1 VGLFIKSKPKFNTF
15 AKNIDEKMEELL
27 KKFENKKPEIVFE
40 WKDEKTD
47 AEGWIVINSLRGG
60 AAAGGTR
67 MRIGVTKDEVLALA
81 KTMEV
86 KFTVAGPP
94 IGGGKSGINFD
105 PRDPRKKEVL
115 KRWYAAAKPLL
126 KTYYGTGGDMNVDE
140 VHEVIPMCEEQGIS
154 FPLEGIVNGHLR
166 RDEKGKMKIINQL
179 KEGVPLIVREESLT
193 PNPNNNYS
201 VGDLITGYGVSETI
215 LHYYTIYGGQV
226 KGKRVI
232 IQGWG
237 NVAGAAAYYLAQA
250 GAVIVGIIDKAGG
263 VVKSEGYSF
272 KEIQSF
278 LENRS
283 SNFLETEDMLSF
295 KQANENIWSVGA
307 EIFVPAA
314 ASRLLTQAQLDAMV
328 DNGLEVISSGA
339 NVPFADKEIFFGPI
353 SKSADERV
361 SVLPDFIANCGMA
374 RVFAY
379 LMEDN
384 VEMTDKAIFSDTS
397 NCIKNALT
405 KSHAINNS
413 KTNISKTAIE
423 IALKQLV

>member
-1 VGLFIKSKPKFNTF
+1 ML
-15 AKNIDEKMEELL
+15 ELL
-27 KKFENKKPEIVFE
+27 KKFEDKKPEVVFE
-40 WKDEKTD
+40 WKDEHTN

-67 MRIGVTKDEVLALA
+67 MRVGVTRNEVLALA

-115 KRWYAAAKPLL
+115 QRWYAAAKPLL

-140 VHEVIPMCEEQGIS
+140 VHEVIPMCEEQGIL
-154 FPLEGIVNGHLR
+154 FPLEGIVNGHHR
-166 RDEKGKMKIINQL
+166 KDEKGKMKIINQL
-179 KEGVPLIVREESLT
+179 KDGVPLIVKETTLT
-193 PNPNNNYS
+193 PDPNKDYS
-201 VGDLITGYGVSETI
+201 VGDLITGYGGSVAI
-215 LHYYTIYGGQV
+215 FHYYNIYGGEV

-232 IQGWG
+232 VQGWG
-237 NVAGAAAYYLAQA
+237 NVAGAAAYYLSQA
-250 GAVIVGIIDKAGG
+250 GAIIVGIIDIGGG
-263 VVKSEGYSF
+263 VINTEGYSF
-272 KEIQSF
+272 SEIKD
-278 LENRS
+278 LLTNRT
-283 SNFLETEDMLSF
+283 SNFLEAENMMSF
-295 KQANENIWSVGA
+295 EEVNKKIWSVGA

-314 ASRLLTQAQLDAMV
+314 ASRLLSQSQLNQMIDG
-328 DNGLEVISSGA
+328 GLEVISSGA

-384 VEMTDKAIFSDTS
+384 IEISDVAIFKDTS
-397 NCIKNALT
+397 DRIGKALQD
-405 KSHAINNS
+405 SYNNNNS
-413 KTNISKTAIE
+413 KQNISKTAFE

>member
-1 VGLFIKSKPKFNTF
+1 
-15 AKNIDEKMEELL
+15 MEELL
-27 KKFENKKPEIVFE
+27 KKFEDKKPEIVFE

-67 MRIGVTKDEVLALA
+67 MRVGVTKDEVLALA

-115 KRWYAAAKPLL
+115 RRWYAAAKPLL

-140 VHEVIPMCEEQGIS
+140 VHEVMPMCEEQGIL
-154 FPLEGIVNGHLR
+154 FPLEGIVNGHHR
-166 RDEKGKMKIINQL
+166 RDEQGKMKIINQL
-179 KEGVPLIVREESLT
+179 KVGVPLIVKDKSLT
-193 PNPNNNYS
+193 PNPNKNYS

-215 LHYYTIYGGQV
+215 LHYYNIYGGQV

-250 GAVIVGIIDKAGG
+250 GAIIVGIIDKAGG
-263 VVKSEGYSF
+263 IVKSEGYSF
-272 KEIQSF
+272 EEIKSL

-283 SNFLETEDMLSF
+283 SNYLENENMLSF
-295 KQANENIWSVGA
+295 EKANEKVWNVGA

-314 ASRLLTQAQLDAMV
+314 ASRLLNQNQLNAMI

-384 VEMTDKAIFSDTS
+384 VEMTDKAIFADTS
-397 NCIKNALT
+397 DCIKNALI
-405 KSHAINNS
+405 KSHSINNS
-413 KTNISKTAIE
+413 KTNISKTAFE

>member
-1 VGLFIKSKPKFNTF
+1 
-15 AKNIDEKMEELL
+15 MEELL
-27 KKFENKKPEIVFE
+27 KKFEDKKPEVVFE
-40 WKDEKTD
+40 WKDAETD

-67 MRIGVTKDEVLALA
+67 MRMGVTKDEVLALA

-105 PRDPRKKEVL
+105 PQDPRKEDVL

-140 VHEVIPMCEEQGIS
+140 VHEVIPMCEEQGIL
-154 FPLEGIVNGHLR
+154 FPLEGIINGHHR
-166 RDEKGKMKIINQL
+166 RDEAGKMKIINQL
-179 KEGVPLIVREESLT
+179 KEGVPLTVRDKKLT
-193 PNPNNNYS
+193 PNPNKDYS
-201 VGDLITGYGVSETI
+201 VGDLITGYGVSESI
-215 LHYYTIYGGQV
+215 SHYYNIYGGEV

-237 NVAGAAAYYLAQA
+237 NVAGTAAYYLAQA
-250 GAVIVGIIDKAGG
+250 GAIIVGIIDKNGG
-263 VVKSEGYSF
+263 LINKDGYSF
-272 KEIQSF
+272 DEIKSL
-278 LENRS
+278 LEDRS
-283 SNFLETEDMLSF
+283 SNFLEAENMLSF
-295 KQANENIWSVGA
+295 EKANEVIWSVVA

-314 ASRLLTQAQLDAMV
+314 ASRLLTQAQLDAMI
-328 DNGLEVISSGA
+328 DNGLQVISSGA

-374 RVFAY
+374 RAFSY
-379 LMEDN
+379 FMEDDCQMN
-384 VEMTDKAIFSDTS
+384 DASIFKAVSDT
-397 NCIKNALT
+397 IKDALQNT
-405 KSHAINNS
+405 YNINNN
-413 KTNISKTAIE
+413 KTNISKTAFE
-423 IALKQLV
+423 IALKKLI

>member
-1 VGLFIKSKPKFNTF
+1 
-15 AKNIDEKMEELL
+15 MEELL
-27 KKFENKKPEIVFE
+27 KKFEDKKPVVVFE
-40 WKDEKTD
+40 WKDTETD

-67 MRIGVTKDEVLALA
+67 MRIGVTRDEVLALA

-94 IGGGKSGINFD
+94 IGGGKSGINFN
-105 PRDPRKKEVL
+105 PRDPRKEGVL
-115 KRWYAAAKPLL
+115 RRWYAAAKPLL

-140 VHEVIPMCEEQGIS
+140 VHEVMPMCEEQGIL
-154 FPLEGIVNGHLR
+154 FPLEGIVNGHHR
-166 RDEKGKMKIINQL
+166 RDEAGKMKIINQL
-179 KEGVPLIVREESLT
+179 KEGVPLIVRDVKLT
-193 PNPNNNYS
+193 PNPDKDYS

-215 LHYYTIYGGQV
+215 LHYYNIYGGDV

-250 GAVIVGIIDKAGG
+250 GAIIVGIIDIGGG
-263 VVKSEGYSF
+263 VINNDGYTFEEIKSL
-272 KEIQSF
+272 
-278 LENRS
+278 LEYRS
-283 SNFLETEDMLSF
+283 SNFLEAENMLTF
-295 KQANENIWSVGA
+295 EQANEKIWSVGA

-314 ASRLLTQAQLDAMV
+314 ASRLLSQNQLDTMI

-353 SKSADERV
+353 SKSADERI

-379 LMEDN
+379 LMEDKI
-384 VEMTDKAIFSDTS
+384 EMTDKAIFADTS
-397 NCIKNALT
+397 NCIKNALI
-405 KSHAINNS
+405 KSHSINTS
-413 KTNISKTAIE
+413 KTQISKTAFE

>member
-1 VGLFIKSKPKFNTF
+1 
-15 AKNIDEKMEELL
+15 MEELL
-27 KKFENKKPEIVFE
+27 KKFEEKKPEVVFE
-40 WKDEKTD
+40 WKDAETN

-105 PRDPRKKEVL
+105 PKDPRKEGVL
-115 KRWYAAAKPLL
+115 RRWYAATKPLL

-140 VHEVIPMCEEQGIS
+140 VHEVMPMCEENDIV
-154 FPLEGIVNGHLR
+154 FPLEGVVNGHFKK
-166 RDEKGKMKIINQL
+166 DETEKMKIINQL
-179 KEGVPLIVREESLT
+179 KKGVPLIVRDEKLT
-193 PNPNNNYS
+193 PNPNKDYS
-201 VGDLITGYGVSETI
+201 VGDLITGYGVSESI
-215 LHYYTIYGGQV
+215 LHYYNIYGGEI

-250 GAVIVGIIDKAGG
+250 GAIIVGIIDKNGG
-263 VVKSEGYSF
+263 VINKDGYSF
-272 KEIQSF
+272 DEIKSL
-278 LENRS
+278 LEKRS
-283 SNFLETEDMLSF
+283 SNFLEAENILSF
-295 KQANENIWSVGA
+295 EETNKEIWHVGA

-314 ASRLLTQAQLDAMV
+314 ASRLLTQAQLDTMA

-339 NVPFADKEIFFGPI
+339 NVPFADKEIFFGAI
-353 SKSADERV
+353 SKSADKRV

-374 RVFAY
+374 RAFSY
-379 LMEDN
+379 FMEDDCQMN
-384 VEMTDKAIFSDTS
+384 DTS
-397 NCIKNALT
+397 IFKAVSNTIKDAIQSTYN
-405 KSHAINNS
+405 INNN
-413 KTNISKTAIE
+413 KTNISKTAFE
-423 IALKQLV
+423 IALKQLL

>member
-1 VGLFIKSKPKFNTF
+1 
-15 AKNIDEKMEELL
+15 MEELL
-27 KKFENKKPEIVFE
+27 KKFEDKKPVVVFE
-40 WKDEKTD
+40 WKDTETD

-67 MRIGVTKDEVLALA
+67 MRIGVTRNEVLALA

-115 KRWYAAAKPLL
+115 RRWYAAAKPLL

-140 VHEVIPMCEEQGIS
+140 VHEVIPMCEEQGIL
-154 FPLEGIVNGHLR
+154 FPLEGIVNGHHR
-166 RDEKGKMKIINQL
+166 RDEQGKMKIINQL
-179 KEGVPLIVREESLT
+179 KEGVPLIVRDKNLT
-193 PNPNNNYS
+193 PNPDKDYS

-215 LHYYTIYGGQV
+215 LHYYNIYGGDV

-232 IQGWG
+232 VQGWG

-250 GAVIVGIIDKAGG
+250 GAIIVGIIDIGGG
-263 VVKSEGYSF
+263 VINKEGFAFEEIKSL
-272 KEIQSF
+272 
-278 LENRS
+278 LEDRS
-283 SNFLETEDMLSF
+283 SNFLEAENMLTF
-295 KQANENIWSVGA
+295 DQANEKMWSVGA

-314 ASRLLTQAQLDAMV
+314 ASRLLSQNQLDTMI

-353 SKSADERV
+353 SKSADERI

-379 LMEDN
+379 LMEDEI
-384 VEMTDKAIFSDTS
+384 EMTDVSIFADTS
-397 NCIKNALT
+397 NCIKNALI
-405 KSHAINNS
+405 KSYEINNS
-413 KTNISKTAIE
+413 KTHISKTAFE

>member
-1 VGLFIKSKPKFNTF
+1 
-15 AKNIDEKMEELL
+15 MEDLL
-27 KKFENKKPEIVFE
+27 KKFEDKKPEVVFE

-81 KTMEV
+81 KTMEI

-115 KRWYAAAKPLL
+115 QRWYAAVKPLL

-140 VHEVIPMCEEQGIS
+140 VHEVMPICKENGIL
-154 FPLEGIVNGHLR
+154 FPLEGIVRGHHKK
-166 RDEKGKMKIINQL
+166 DEEGTMKIINRL
-179 KEGVPLIVREESLT
+179 SEGVPLIVRDEKLT
-193 PNPNNNYS
+193 PNPNKDYS
-201 VGDLITGYGVSETI
+201 VGDLITGYGVSEAI
-215 LHYYTIYGGQV
+215 LHYYNIYGGDV

-250 GAVIVGIIDKAGG
+250 GAIIVGIIDKAGG
-263 VVKSEGYSF
+263 VVNPDGYTFDEVKSLFED
-272 KEIQSF
+272 
-278 LENRS
+278 RT
-283 SNFLETEDMLSF
+283 SNFLEADNMLSF
-295 KQANENIWSVGA
+295 EEANEKVWKVGA

-314 ASRLLTQAQLDAMV
+314 ASRLLLQKQLDRMV

-379 LMEDN
+379 LMGDN
-384 VEMTDKAIFSDTS
+384 IEMTDKAIFADSSET
-397 NCIKNALT
+397 IRKALE

-413 KTNISKTAIE
+413 KTHISKTAFE

>member
-1 VGLFIKSKPKFNTF
+1 
-15 AKNIDEKMEELL
+15 MEELL
-27 KKFENKKPEIVFE
+27 KKFEDKKPEIVFE

-67 MRIGVTKDEVLALA
+67 MRVGVTKDEVLALA

-105 PRDPRKKEVL
+105 PSDPRKKEVL
-115 KRWYAAAKPLL
+115 RRWYAAAKPLL

-140 VHEVIPMCEEQGIS
+140 VHEVMPMCEEQGIL
-154 FPLEGIVNGHLR
+154 FPLEGIVNGHHR

-179 KEGVPLIVREESLT
+179 REGVPLIVRDKSLT
-193 PNPNNNYS
+193 PNPNKDYS

-215 LHYYTIYGGQV
+215 LHYYNIYGGQV

-250 GAVIVGIIDKAGG
+250 GAIIVGIIDKAGG
-263 VVKSEGYSF
+263 IVKSEGYSF
-272 KEIQSF
+272 EKIKSL

-283 SNFLETEDMLSF
+283 SNFLETENMLSF
-295 KQANENIWSVGA
+295 EDANEKIWNVGA

-314 ASRLLTQAQLDAMV
+314 ASRLLTQTQLDFMIE
-328 DNGLEVISSGA
+328 NGLEVISSGA

-379 LMEDN
+379 LMENN
-384 VEMTDKAIFSDTS
+384 VEMTDKAIFADTS
-397 NCIKNALT
+397 DCIKNALI
-405 KSHAINNS
+405 KSHSINNS
-413 KTNISKTAIE
+413 KTNISKTAFE

>member
-1 VGLFIKSKPKFNTF
+1 ML
-15 AKNIDEKMEELL
+15 ELL
-27 KKFENKKPEIVFE
+27 KKFEDKKPEVVFE
-40 WKDEKTD
+40 WKDEHTN

-67 MRIGVTKDEVLALA
+67 MRIGVTRDEVLALA

-115 KRWYAAAKPLL
+115 QRWYAAAKPLL

-140 VHEVIPMCEEQGIS
+140 VHEVIPMCEEQGIL
-154 FPLEGIVNGHLR
+154 FPLEGIVNGHHR
-166 RDEKGKMKIINQL
+166 KDEKEKMKIINQL
-179 KEGVPLIVREESLT
+179 KAGVPLIVKEPNLT
-193 PNPNNNYS
+193 PDPSKDYS
-201 VGDLITGYGVSETI
+201 VGDLITGYGVSEAI
-215 LHYYTIYGGQV
+215 LHFYNIYGGEV
-226 KGKRVI
+226 NGKRVI

-250 GAVIVGIIDKAGG
+250 GAVIVGIIDIVGG
-263 VVKSEGYSF
+263 VINTEGYSF
-272 KEIQSF
+272 SEIKD
-278 LENRS
+278 LLTYRT
-283 SNFLETEDMLSF
+283 SNFLETENMISF
-295 KQANENIWSVGA
+295 EELNKKIWSVGA

-314 ASRLLTQAQLDAMV
+314 ASRLLSQSQLDQMI
-328 DNGLEVISSGA
+328 DGGLEVISSGA

-384 VEMTDKAIFSDTS
+384 IEMTDIAIFKDTS
-397 NCIKNALT
+397 DRIGKALQD
-405 KSHAINNS
+405 SYNINSS
-413 KTNISKTAIE
+413 KQNISKTAFE

>member
-1 VGLFIKSKPKFNTF
+1 M
-15 AKNIDEKMEELL
+15 EKLL
-27 KKFENKKPEIVFE
+27 KRFEDKKPEVVFE
-40 WKDEKTD
+40 WKDELTD

-115 KRWYAAAKPLL
+115 QRWYAAAKPLL

-140 VHEVIPMCEEQGIS
+140 VHEVMPICKENDIL
-154 FPLEGIVNGHLR
+154 FPLEGIVRGHHKKEENGT
-166 RDEKGKMKIINQL
+166 MKIINQL
-179 KEGVPLIVREESLT
+179 SEGVPLIVRKEELT
-193 PNPNNNYS
+193 PDPNKDYS
-201 VGDLITGYGVSETI
+201 VGDLITGYGVSEAI
-215 LHYYTIYGGQV
+215 VHYYNIYGGEL

-232 IQGWG
+232 VQGWG
-237 NVAGAAAYYLAQA
+237 NVAGAAAYYLSQE
-250 GAVIVGIIDKAGG
+250 GAIVVGIIDKVGG
-263 VVKSEGYSF
+263 VINSDGFTFDEIKS
-272 KEIQSF
+272 
-278 LENRS
+278 LLNNRT
-283 SNFLETEDMLSF
+283 SNFLSSEKMMSF
-295 KQANENIWSVGA
+295 EEVNEKIWSVGA

-314 ASRLLTQAQLDAMV
+314 ASRLLSQNQLDQMV
-328 DNGLEVISSGA
+328 ENRLEVISSGA

-379 LMEDN
+379 LMGDN
-384 VEMTDKAIFSDTS
+384 IEMTDTAIFSDTS
-397 NCIKNALT
+397 NRIKDALQNSYNLN
-405 KSHAINNS
+405 KS
-413 KTNISKTAIE
+413 KQNISKTAME
-423 IALKQLV
+423 IALKQLI